1 MIFDNERERVY
12 WKRGLQNDAVRFWND
27 KTEVSLMARNWTKNE
42 EILAFSLYCKMPFGQ
57 IHARNHS
64 VISLAKILDRSPASV
79 SMKMCNFARFD
90 PALQSRGVRGLSNGS
105 RLDEE
110 VWAEFS
116 ANLELLEN
124 QSKRIFQELDIHEDA
139 IDSVLALP
147 PGETV
152 ERNVHTRSN
161 QQFFRQTVLLSYRSA
176 CCITGIG
183 IPALLN
189 ASHIKPWK
197 DSDLLTER
205 TNPQNGLCLNAL
217 HDRAFDRGLIT
228 LDSDY
233 QVVLSNQI
241 KEIYPSD
248 VIREFFLK
256 YDGKSIQLPD
266 RFLPSKEFLA
276 FHNEHIFEH
285 GAVGSL

>member
-1 MIFDNERERVY
+1 
-12 WKRGLQNDAVRFWND
+12 
-27 KTEVSLMARNWTKNE
+27 MARKWTRDE
-42 EILAFSLYCKMPFGQ
+42 EILAFSLYCKIPFGQ
-57 IHARNHS
+57 IHAHNHS
-64 VISLAKILDRSPASV
+64 VVSLANILDRTPGSV

-105 RLDEE
+105 RLDKE

-116 ANLELLEN
+116 ASLELLES
-124 QSKRIFQELDIHEDA
+124 QSKRIFQELSIQEDC

-147 PGETV
+147 SGETV

-161 QQFFRQTVLLSYRSA
+161 QQFFRQTVLLSYRNT

-197 DSDLLTER
+197 DSDPRTER
-205 TNPQNGLCLNAL
+205 TNPQNGLCLNVL

-228 LDSDY
+228 LDSDF
-233 QVVLSNQI
+233 V
-241 KEIYPSD
+241 
-248 VIREFFLK
+248 
-256 YDGKSIQLPD
+256 
-266 RFLPSKEFLA
+266 
-276 FHNEHIFEH
+276 
-285 GAVGSL
+285 